1 MVEFQELNH
10 IQWQIDN
17 AYHEAAVKMGLSDS
31 EMWILYILSASGNSC
46 LQSVMRTETCMIKT
60 TVNSSLKKMER
71 EGFLRLEP
79 GEGRNVRVI
88 LTDEGEE
95 LAKRTAWRLIE
106 AENRIYESWT
116 PEERQTFLRQN
127 QNYADQLTELVK
139 TL

>member
-46 LQSVMRTETCMIKT
+46 LESVMRKETCMIKT

-116 PEERQTFLRQN
+116 PEEREMLERLNRSFAEKLKKEVQRL
-127 QNYADQLTELVK
+127 
-139 TL
+139 